1 MNRDNNNYEILWW
14 KSSDFKEETMSKLG
28 DYLKTLRKNKGFSLR
43 EAEELL
49 GVSRTF
55 ICDLENGAPF
65 PSGNKKG
72 EKTNLVQKYV
82 EVYELAPKEAEN
94 FKLMVDESLLNKAS
108 SNISAD
114 VVEYLK
120 SNQVVQQVLRK
131 AIESD
136 LSEEEWNKFL
146 ERIKN
151 K

>member
-1 MNRDNNNYEILWW
+1 
-14 KSSDFKEETMSKLG
+14 MSKLG
-28 DYLKTLRKNKGFSLR
+28 EYLKTLRKQKGFSLR
-43 EAEELL
+43 EAEKLL

-65 PSGNKKG
+65 PSGNKKV

-82 EVYELAPKEAEN
+82 EVYELAPKEAER
-94 FKLMVDESLLNKAS
+94 FKLMVDESLLNKS
-108 SNISAD
+108 SNNISAD

-120 SNQVVQQVLRK
+120 TNQVVQQVLRK

-136 LSEEEWNKFL
+136 LSEQEWNEFL

>member
-1 MNRDNNNYEILWW
+1 
-14 KSSDFKEETMSKLG
+14 MSKLG
-28 DYLKTLRKNKGFSLR
+28 EYLKNLRIQKGYSLR
-43 EAEELL
+43 EAQELL

-72 EKTNLVQKYV
+72 EKTNLVQRYIDVYV
-82 EVYELAPKEAEN
+82 LNEKEAEE
-94 FKLMVDESLLNKAS
+94 FKLMIDESLLGKS
-108 SNISAD
+108 SNNISAD
-114 VVEYLK
+114 VVNYLK

-131 AIESD
+131 AIEAD
-136 LSEEEWNKFL
+136 LSEEERNDFL

>member
-1 MNRDNNNYEILWW
+1 MTR
-14 KSSDFKEETMSKLG
+14 LG
-28 DYLKTLRKNKGFSLR
+28 EYLKNLRKQKDYSLR
-43 EAEELL
+43 DAEKLL

-72 EKTNLVQKYV
+72 EKTNLVQKYI
-82 EVYELAPKEAEN
+82 EVYELNEKEAEE
-94 FKLMVDESLLNKAS
+94 FKLMVDESLLGKS
-108 SNISAD
+108 SNNISAD
-114 VVEYLK
+114 VVDYLK

-131 AIESD
+131 AIEAD
-136 LSEEEWNKFL
+136 LSEEEWNDFL

>member
-1 MNRDNNNYEILWW
+1 
-14 KSSDFKEETMSKLG
+14 MSKLG
-28 DYLKTLRKNKGFSLR
+28 EYLKSLRKQKGYSLR
-43 EAEELL
+43 EAQDLL

-72 EKTNLVQKYV
+72 EKTNLVQRYID
-82 EVYELAPKEAEN
+82 VYELKEKQAEE
-94 FKLMVDESLLNKAS
+94 FKLMIDESLLGKS
-108 SNISAD
+108 SNNISAD
-114 VVEYLK
+114 VVDYLK

-131 AIESD
+131 AIETD
-136 LSEEEWNKFL
+136 LSEEEWNEFF

>member
-1 MNRDNNNYEILWW
+1 
-14 KSSDFKEETMSKLG
+14 MSKLG

-65 PSGNKKG
+65 PSGNKKS
-72 EKTNLVQKYV
+72 EKINLVQKYI
-82 EVYELAPKEAEN
+82 EVYGLTPKEAEK
-94 FKLMVDESLLNKAS
+94 FKLMIDESLLNKSS

-146 ERIKN
+146 KRIKG

>member
-1 MNRDNNNYEILWW
+1 
-14 KSSDFKEETMSKLG
+14 MSKLG
-28 DYLKTLRKNKGFSLR
+28 EYLKQLRRGKDYSLR
-43 EAEELL
+43 DAEKLL

-72 EKTNLVQKYV
+72 EKTNLVQKYI
-82 EVYELAPKEAEN
+82 EVYGLNEKEAEN
-94 FKLMVDESLLNKAS
+94 LKLMIDESLLGKTSN
-108 SNISAD
+108 NISAD
-114 VVEYLK
+114 VVNYLK

-131 AIESD
+131 AIETD
-136 LSEEEWNKFL
+136 LNEEEWQKFL

>member
-1 MNRDNNNYEILWW
+1 
-14 KSSDFKEETMSKLG
+14 MSKLG
-28 DYLKTLRKNKGFSLR
+28 EYLRNLRKQKGYSLR
-43 EAEELL
+43 ESQDLL

-72 EKTNLVQKYV
+72 EKKNLVQKYI
-82 EVYELAPKEAEN
+82 EVYELDEKQAEE
-94 FKLMVDESLLNKAS
+94 FKLMIDESLLGKS
-108 SNISAD
+108 SNNISAD
-114 VVEYLK
+114 MVDYLK

-131 AIESD
+131 AIEAD
-136 LSEEEWNKFL
+136 LSEEEWNNFL

>member
-1 MNRDNNNYEILWW
+1 
-14 KSSDFKEETMSKLG
+14 MSKLG
-28 DYLKTLRKNKGFSLR
+28 EYLKNLRKQKRYSLR
-43 EAEELL
+43 EAQDLL

-72 EKTNLVQKYV
+72 ERTNLVQKYI
-82 EVYELAPKEAEN
+82 EVYELDEKQAEE
-94 FKLMVDESLLNKAS
+94 FKLMIDESLLGKS
-108 SNISAD
+108 SNNISAD
-114 VVEYLK
+114 VVDYLK

-131 AIESD
+131 AIEDD
-136 LSEEEWNKFL
+136 LSEKEWNDFL

>member
-1 MNRDNNNYEILWW
+1 
-14 KSSDFKEETMSKLG
+14 MSKLG
-28 DYLKTLRKNKGFSLR
+28 EYLKNLRKQKWYSLR
-43 EAEELL
+43 EAQDLL

-72 EKTNLVQKYV
+72 ERRNLVQKYI
-82 EVYELAPKEAEN
+82 EVFELDEKQAEE
-94 FKLMVDESLLNKAS
+94 FKLMIDESLLGKS
-108 SNISAD
+108 SNNISAD
-114 VVEYLK
+114 VVDYLK

-131 AIESD
+131 AIEAD
-136 LSEEEWNKFL
+136 LSEEEWNDFL

>member
-1 MNRDNNNYEILWW
+1 
-14 KSSDFKEETMSKLG
+14 MSRLG
-28 DYLKTLRKNKGFSLR
+28 EYLKKLRKQKGYSLR
-43 EAEELL
+43 DAQSLL

-72 EKTNLVQKYV
+72 EKTNLVQKYID
-82 EVYELAPKEAEN
+82 VYELDEAEAEE
-94 FKLMVDESLLNKAS
+94 FKLMIDESLLGKS
-108 SNISAD
+108 SNNLSSD
-114 VVEYLK
+114 VVDYLK
-120 SNQVVQQVLRK
+120 SNQIVQQVLRK

-136 LSEEEWNKFL
+136 LSEEEWNNFL